1 MRNKHT
7 DFIQHPSAEQKW
19 QSGRYNKWYIRSVA
33 FTVSPDA
40 WYTKELNRMK
50 IWFDEDKNLSKTTFI
65 FFGNRPTNTK
75 NKLMMNG
82 IELERV
88 SDI

>member
-1 MRNKHT
+1 
-7 DFIQHPSAEQKW
+7 
-19 QSGRYNKWYIRSVA
+19 
-33 FTVSPDA
+33 
-40 WYTKELNRMK
+40 MK

-65 FFGNRPTNTK
+65 FFGNRPTNTE

-88 SDI
+88 SIIYWNINRQQIKL